1 MANKYQSGVT
11 SPMMTR
17 SSLKVE
23 PKTNATTTT
32 RQLHSGGG
40 VGTTTTSPASL
51 SNFFRTV
58 DRNFYFQQ
66 EMKLKDTV
74 KPAGHYKPSF
84 DLVDPRVHNVVK
96 YDIEEIKEDIIDSAG
111 VRQRARDITCCNRV
125 LRVMEK

>member
-11 SPMMTR
+11 SPMGAR
-17 SSLKVE
+17 SSFKMTA
-23 PKTNATTTT
+23 PKQVATT
-32 RQLHSGGG
+32 RHLHSGGG
-40 VGTTTTSPASL
+40 VGSPVSL

-74 KPAGHYKPSF
+74 KPAGHYKPTF

-96 YDIEEIKEDIIDSAG
+96 YDIDEIKDDIIENTG
-111 VRQRARDITCCNRV
+111 LKQRARDITCCNRV
-125 LRVMEK
+125 LRVMEKQH